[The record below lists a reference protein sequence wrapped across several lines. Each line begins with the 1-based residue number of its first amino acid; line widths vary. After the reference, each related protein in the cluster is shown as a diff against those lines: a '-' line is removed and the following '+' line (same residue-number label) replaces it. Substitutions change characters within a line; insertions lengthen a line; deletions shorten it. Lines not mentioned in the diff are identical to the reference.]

1 MASVRF
7 ALCGALTAAA
17 AVCAVP
23 AHAHDGPVTMSGTIE
38 LTPVTS
44 RPGAEVQLRVSG
56 CASQRATATSE
67 AFVADAKLAKDSA
80 GMFAEAT
87 VRETVPAGTYPVRVH
102 CDGYDA
108 TAVGKLTVVTDGSD
122 ISDRSDARGDHM
134 GGSDH
139 SDGRTDHDRRDHDRG
154 ERGDQDGRDP
164 YAHSSPIAPVPAG
177 AGGTAPGA
185 TAEAPDTPGLVLA
198 GTTAA
203 IAGALIW
210 YRRRTNATQR

>member
-17 AVCAVP
+17 AVFAAP

-87 VRETVPAGTYPVRVH
+87 VRETVSAGTYPVRVH

-122 ISDRSDARGDHM
+122 LGDPSGSRTADHAGGPDHPDAR
-134 GGSDH
+134 
-139 SDGRTDHDRRDHDRG
+139 TDRDRG
-154 ERGDQDGRDP
+154 EHGDQDGRDHP
-164 YAHSSPIAPVPAG
+164 YPHSSPVAPVPAG
-177 AGGTAPGA
+177 AGGTAPAG

-210 YRRRTNATQR
+210 YRRRTNAAQR